1 MGCAQVKGRI
11 GVVNFGES
19 PLNEQSDKV
28 RTQLDC
34 SAEARLVVG
43 GAAKSADPKLGLS
56 DREIFKLR
64 TTWKA
69 VHRNVADTGVEM
81 FISLFKSNQDLQA
94 MFLKF
99 SKLELSDNIR
109 DNGDLALHGQIVMG
123 ILDEAI
129 VNIDNPDFIR
139 QRLGGAAAT
148 HRRFTGFYG
157 KLFWAMEQ
165 PFLEAVRIT
174 LADRFN
180 DSIAQIYAKTICY
193 VLQEM
198 EDAFNESE

>member
-1 MGCAQVKGRI
+1 MRDAAQG
-11 GVVNFGES
+11 
-19 PLNEQSDKV
+19 D
-28 RTQLDC
+28 
-34 SAEARLVVG
+34 LVVLPVS
-43 GAAKSADPKLGLS
+43 AA
-56 DREIFKLR
+56 R
-64 TTWKA
+64 
-69 VHRNVADTGVEM
+69 
-81 FISLFKSNQDLQA
+81 LFKSNQDLQA

-129 VNIDNPDFIR
+129 
-139 QRLGGAAAT
+139 
-148 HRRFTGFYG
+148 
-157 KLFWAMEQ
+157 AMEQ